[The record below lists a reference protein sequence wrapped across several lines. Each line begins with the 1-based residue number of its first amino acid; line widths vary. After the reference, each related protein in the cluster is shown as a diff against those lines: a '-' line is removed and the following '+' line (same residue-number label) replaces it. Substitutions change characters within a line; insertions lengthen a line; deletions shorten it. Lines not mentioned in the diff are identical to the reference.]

1 MSGQLINKWTHHR
14 LTNLLRSISGDRGRK
29 YTIAGDT
36 DSVVGDTFID
46 VNGVKQT
53 IAEFYDS
60 ISDDQLIRDELDNK
74 VKLVDGCQGL
84 SVNVKTK
91 EIESK
96 PIKYVMKHRVKKRM
110 YAIHVDGKKVIVTED
125 HSIMVMRDDMMISVK
140 PKEILKSD
148 IIITN
153 VIVLKFNSDFEI
165 QDLGLIEQDV
175 YDIEIED
182 NHNFFGNDILVHNSL
197 YVSIPDI
204 VDMMLPN
211 NKDLDIHQIVD
222 KIDEFVK
229 VVVDPEVNKWCVDLV
244 DYMQAYKNKMVWER
258 EIIAE
263 TMILI
268 AKKHY
273 IATVWDNEGVRY
285 REHPK
290 YKIVGMESKKS
301 STPAWARKWL
311 EELYI
316 IALEKDEETL
326 QRRYSEIEDE
336 FKTLAISEI
345 SIPTGISNI
354 EQYADATTVYKK
366 GTPAHV
372 KAALFHN
379 KLINDLNL
387 KHLNPIVA
395 GSKIRYVQLKEPNPL
410 RADAIA
416 FNDDLPAEF
425 NLSQYVDRQSVF
437 QKAFVDPLNIMLKS
451 INWNAEQIITLESF
465 FG

>member
-96 PIKYVMKHRVKKRM
+96 PIKYVMKHLVKKRM
-110 YAIHVDGKKVIVTED
+110 YAIHVDGKNVVVTED
-125 HSIMVMRDDMMISVK
+125 HSIMVMRDDMIISVK

-153 VIVLKFNSDFEI
+153 DRILKFNSDFEI

-263 TMILI
+263 CLHPDTIVNGVAISKLFDDSIGDSAHRLSAPVKGYKSGSVIDTESDFISRKEYKGELI
-268 AKKHY
+268 C
-273 IATVWDNEGVRY
+273 I
-285 REHPK
+285 
-290 YKIVGMESKKS
+290 
-301 STPAWARKWL
+301 
-311 EELYI
+311 EL
-316 IALEKDEETL
+316 D
-326 QRRYSEIEDE
+326 DG
-336 FKTLAISEI
+336 KTLKLTPNHVVFCKCIDGTI
-345 SIPTGISNI
+345 I
-354 EQYADATTVYKK
+354 EKQACMLED
-366 GTPAHV
+366 G
-372 KAALFHN
+372 
-379 KLINDLNL
+379 
-387 KHLNPIVA
+387 
-395 GSKIRYVQLKEPNPL
+395 
-410 RADAIA
+410 
-416 FNDDLPAEF
+416 DD
-425 NLSQYVDRQSVF
+425 V
-437 QKAFVDPLNIMLKS
+437 IIKS
-451 INWNAEQIITLESF
+451 
-465 FG
+465 